1 MQLDPTFVPERS
13 IWVILRDYEQESEIV
28 LMLWALAIIGQKALA
43 LRREQALFERDLVT
57 LGEGMR
63 ILPED
68 VRGHARTLQALPEP
82 ERSSLLPRALLAALH
97 RFGATGSIADA
108 SASAHGVCEGEADR
122 LDSEL
127 SLLRYVAWAIPAIG
141 FIGTVRGIGDA
152 LAQAHRA
159 MQGDLS
165 GVTAGLGTAFNST
178 LIALLL
184 SLRPHVP
191 APPPAERAGAPGAR
205 RRVVPRRAPAPE
217 PARGLMA
224 VVALEVNDA
233 GPPGPLGGAAA
244 AIRREPGDRALRG
257 RRPPDRTAAA
267 RAGRSSGRGRSA
279 TRTGIA
285 STPSPWAGPIR
296 PRVSHADLAFAHLRA
311 LRRRISRGAT
321 PPKSSWPCRASGPP
335 RPSACC

>member
-1 MQLDPTFVPERS
+1 MTRRPVTGGFVFQAASLVVSAILVQALYVTVVWPRAASDQARHDASMQMDPTFVPERS
-13 IWVILRDYEQESEIV
+13 IWIILRDYEQESELV
-28 LMLWALAIIGQKALA
+28 LMLWALAIIGQKVLTM
-43 LRREQALFERDLVT
+43 RREQALFQRDLVA

-68 VRGHARTLQALPEP
+68 VPGHARTLQALPEP

-108 SASAHGVCEGEADR
+108 SNSAHNVCEGEADR

-184 SLRPHVP
+184 SLLLMFLLHHLQSEQERLVRD
-191 APPPAERAGAPGAR
+191 AESYLDER
-205 RRVVPRRAPAPE
+205 
-217 PARGLMA
+217 L
-224 VVALEVNDA
+224 L
-233 GPPGPLGGAAA
+233 L
-244 AIRREPGDRALRG
+244 
-257 RRPPDRTAAA
+257 
-267 RAGRSSGRGRSA
+267 S
-279 TRTGIA
+279 
-285 STPSPWAGPIR
+285 
-296 PRVSHADLAFAHLRA
+296 LRA
-311 LRRRISRGAT
+311 A
-321 PPKSSWPCRASGPP
+321 
-335 RPSACC
+335 

>member
-1 MQLDPTFVPERS
+1 M
-13 IWVILRDYEQESEIV
+13 
-28 LMLWALAIIGQKALA
+28 A
-43 LRREQALFERDLVT
+43 

-68 VRGHARTLQALPEP
+68 VPGHARTLQALPEP

-184 SLRPHVP
+184 SLLLMFLLHHLQSEQERLVRD
-191 APPPAERAGAPGAR
+191 AESYLDER
-205 RRVVPRRAPAPE
+205 
-217 PARGLMA
+217 L
-224 VVALEVNDA
+224 L
-233 GPPGPLGGAAA
+233 L
-244 AIRREPGDRALRG
+244 
-257 RRPPDRTAAA
+257 
-267 RAGRSSGRGRSA
+267 S
-279 TRTGIA
+279 
-285 STPSPWAGPIR
+285 
-296 PRVSHADLAFAHLRA
+296 LRA
-311 LRRRISRGAT
+311 A
-321 PPKSSWPCRASGPP
+321 
-335 RPSACC
+335 